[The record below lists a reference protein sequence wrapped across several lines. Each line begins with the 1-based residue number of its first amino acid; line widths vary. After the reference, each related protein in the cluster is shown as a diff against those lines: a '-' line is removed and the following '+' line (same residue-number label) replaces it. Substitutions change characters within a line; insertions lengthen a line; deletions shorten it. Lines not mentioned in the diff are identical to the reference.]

1 VNYNSLCQNKY
12 KGSRQKGRVGQV
24 KAEFVNPFVTS
35 AFNVL
40 QTETK
45 SEVIKGNVTLQD
57 TPLVSDE
64 VTVLIGVVGRAQGL
78 VLYGMS
84 EKTAKGIVSTMTGE
98 HIAVFDAL
106 AESAVAELGNVITG
120 LASGELERAG
130 YPCKI
135 APPSVVVGKNT
146 SISTLSIKRLVIPL
160 STRHG
165 DMTVHVALRETY

>member
-1 VNYNSLCQNKY
+1 
-12 KGSRQKGRVGQV
+12 V
-24 KAEFVNPFVTS
+24 KAEFVNPFVTA
-35 AFNVL
+35 AFQVL
-40 QTETK
+40 QTETR
-45 SEVIKGNVTLQD
+45 SEVGKGQVTLQD
-57 TPLVSDE
+57 SPLVSDE

-84 EKTAKGIVSTMTGE
+84 EKTAKALVSAMTGE
-98 HIAVFDAL
+98 GVVVFDNL

-135 APPSVVVGKNT
+135 APPSVVVGKGT

-160 STRHG
+160 ETKLG
-165 DMTVHVALRETY
+165 DIAVHVALRETY

>member
-1 VNYNSLCQNKY
+1 
-12 KGSRQKGRVGQV
+12 V
-24 KAEFVNPFVTS
+24 KAEFVNPFVTA
-35 AFNVL
+35 AFQVL
-40 QTETK
+40 QTETR
-45 SEVIKGNVTLQD
+45 SEVTKGAVTLQD
-57 TPLVSDE
+57 SPLVSDE

-84 EKTAKGIVSTMTGE
+84 EKTAKGLVSSMTGDQ
-98 HIAVFDAL
+98 IAVFDSL

-135 APPSVVVGKNT
+135 APPSVVVGKGT

-160 STRHG
+160 QTRHG
-165 DMTVHVALRETY
+165 EIIVHVALRETY

>member
-1 VNYNSLCQNKY
+1 M
-12 KGSRQKGRVGQV
+12 
-24 KAEFVNPFVTS
+24 KAEFVNPFVMS
-35 AFNVL
+35 AFQVL
-40 QTETK
+40 QTETRTA
-45 SEVIKGNVTLQD
+45 VTQGAVSLAES
-57 TPLVSDE
+57 PLVSDE

-84 EKTAKGIVSTMTGE
+84 ENTAKAIVSAMTGE
-98 HIAVFDAL
+98 NVQVFDSM

-135 APPSVVVGKNT
+135 APPSVVAGKGT

-160 STRHG
+160 ETKLGSI
-165 DMTVHVALRETY
+165 TVHVALRETY

>member
-1 VNYNSLCQNKY
+1 M
-12 KGSRQKGRVGQV
+12 
-24 KAEFVNPFVTS
+24 KAEFVNPFVTA
-35 AFNVL
+35 AFQVL

-45 SEVIKGNVTLQD
+45 AEVTKGGVTIED
-57 TPLVSDE
+57 SPLVSDE

-84 EKTAKGIVSTMTGE
+84 EKTAKGLVSSMTGE
-98 HIAVFDAL
+98 QIAIFDSL
-106 AESAVAELGNVITG
+106 GESAVAELGNVITG

-160 STRHG
+160 QTRHG
-165 DMTVHVALRETY
+165 EITVHVALRETY

>member
-1 VNYNSLCQNKY
+1 M
-12 KGSRQKGRVGQV
+12 

-40 QTETK
+40 QTETRA
-45 SEVIKGNVTLQD
+45 EVTKGAVTLQD
-57 TPLVSDE
+57 SPLVSDE

-84 EKTAKGIVSTMTGE
+84 ERTSKGLVSAMTGE
-98 HIAVFDAL
+98 TISVFDAL

-135 APPSVVVGKNT
+135 APPSVVVGKGT

-160 STRHG
+160 QTKFG
-165 DMTVHVALRETY
+165 DITVHVALRETY

>member
-1 VNYNSLCQNKY
+1 M
-12 KGSRQKGRVGQV
+12 
-24 KAEFVNPFVTS
+24 KAEFVNPFVT
-35 AFNVL
+35 AAYQVL
-40 QTETK
+40 QTETR
-45 SEVIKGNVTLQD
+45 SDVSKGNVTLQD
-57 TPLVSDE
+57 SPLVSDE

-84 EKTAKGIVSTMTGE
+84 EKTAKGLVGAMTGE
-98 HIAVFDAL
+98 AIPVFDSM

-135 APPSVVVGKNT
+135 APPSVVVGKGT

-160 STRHG
+160 QTRMG
-165 DMTVHVALRETY
+165 EIVVHVALRETY

>member
-1 VNYNSLCQNKY
+1 M
-12 KGSRQKGRVGQV
+12 

-35 AFNVL
+35 AFQVL

-45 SEVIKGNVTLQD
+45 AEVTKGTVTLQD
-57 TPLVSDE
+57 SPLVSDE

-84 EKTAKGIVSTMTGE
+84 ERTAKGLVSVMTGE
-98 HIAVFDAL
+98 QVSIFDSL

-135 APPSVVVGKNT
+135 APPSVVVGRGT

-160 STRHG
+160 QTKYG
-165 DMTVHVALRETY
+165 DIAVHVALRETY

>member
-1 VNYNSLCQNKY
+1 M
-12 KGSRQKGRVGQV
+12 

-35 AFNVL
+35 ASQVL
-40 QTETK
+40 QTETHA
-45 SEVIKGNVTLQD
+45 EVSKGQVTLAD
-57 TPLVSDE
+57 SPLVSDE

-84 EKTAKGIVSTMTGE
+84 EKTAKGLVGAMTGE
-98 HIAVFDAL
+98 AIDTFDAL

-135 APPSVVVGKNT
+135 APPSVVVGKGT

-160 STRHG
+160 QTKYG
-165 DMTVHVALRETY
+165 DITVHVALRETY

>member
-1 VNYNSLCQNKY
+1 M
-12 KGSRQKGRVGQV
+12 

-45 SEVIKGNVTLQD
+45 SEVTKGSVTLQD
-57 TPLVSDE
+57 SPLVSEE
-64 VTVLIGVVGRAQGL
+64 VTVLIGVVGRVQGL

-84 EKTAKGIVSTMTGE
+84 EKAAKGIVSAMTGE
-98 HIAVFDAL
+98 TVAVFDNL

-120 LASGELERAG
+120 LASGELEQAG

-135 APPSVVVGKNT
+135 APPSVVVGRGT
-146 SISTLSIKRLVIPL
+146 SISTLAIKRLVIPL
-160 STRHG
+160 QTRLG
-165 DMTVHVALRETY
+165 DLTVHVALRETF

>member
-1 VNYNSLCQNKY
+1 M
-12 KGSRQKGRVGQV
+12 
-24 KAEFVNPFVTS
+24 KAEFVNPFVS
-35 AFNVL
+35 AAFQVL
-40 QTETK
+40 QTETRCD
-45 SEVIKGNVTLQD
+45 VQKGGVTLQD
-57 TPLVSDE
+57 SPLVSDE

-78 VLYGMS
+78 VLFGMT
-84 EKTAKGIVSTMTGE
+84 EKTAKSLVAAMTGE
-98 HIAVFDAL
+98 VVPVFDSM

-135 APPSVVVGKNT
+135 APPSVVAGKGT

-160 STRHG
+160 GTRLG

>member
-1 VNYNSLCQNKY
+1 M
-12 KGSRQKGRVGQV
+12 
-24 KAEFVNPFVTS
+24 KAEFVNPFVVS
-35 AFNVL
+35 AFQVL

-45 SEVIKGNVTLQD
+45 SEITKGAVTLQD
-57 TPLVSDE
+57 SPLVSDE

-84 EKTAKGIVSTMTGE
+84 EKTAKSIVSAMTDE
-98 HIAVFDAL
+98 QIAVFDAL

-135 APPSVVVGKNT
+135 APPSVVVGRGT

-160 STRHG
+160 QTRHG
-165 DMTVHVALRETY
+165 EIIVHVALRETY

>member
-1 VNYNSLCQNKY
+1 M
-12 KGSRQKGRVGQV
+12 

-35 AFNVL
+35 AFSVL
-40 QTETK
+40 QTETRA
-45 SEVIKGNVTLQD
+45 EVHKGAVTLQD
-57 TPLVSDE
+57 SPLVSDE

-84 EKTAKGIVSTMTGE
+84 EKTSKGLVSAMTGE
-98 HIAVFDAL
+98 TISVFDAL

-135 APPSVVVGKNT
+135 APPSVVVGKGT

-160 STRHG
+160 QTKYG
-165 DMTVHVALRETY
+165 DITVHVALRETY

>member
-1 VNYNSLCQNKY
+1 MKS
-12 KGSRQKGRVGQV
+12 
-24 KAEFVNPFVTS
+24 EFVNPFVTS
-35 AFNVL
+35 AFQVL

-45 SEVIKGNVTLQD
+45 SEVTRGNVTLQD
-57 TPLVSDE
+57 SPLVSDE

-84 EKTAKGIVSTMTGE
+84 ERTAKGIVSSMTGE
-98 HIAVFDAL
+98 QIAVFDNL

-135 APPSVVVGKNT
+135 APPSVVVGKGT

-160 STRHG
+160 ETRHG
-165 DMTVHVALRETY
+165 EMTVHVALRETY